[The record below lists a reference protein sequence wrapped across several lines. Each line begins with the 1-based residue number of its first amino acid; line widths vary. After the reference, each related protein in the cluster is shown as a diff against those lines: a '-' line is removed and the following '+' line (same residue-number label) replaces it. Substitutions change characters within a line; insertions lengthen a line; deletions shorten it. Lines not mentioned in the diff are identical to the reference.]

1 MCLQYESV
9 FRKKYYLKKHSKE
22 DECVMRSSTFG
33 IIPNLAQSFSH
44 DVSLNIFR
52 RMYLVRYFE
61 LGVINAVND
70 GLIPYP
76 IYLSSGQESIAAALS
91 IVVPDYM
98 IFAQH
103 RCHAVYLAFGG
114 NPEKL
119 RDELLG
125 LPSGS
130 SGGRAGSNCI
140 QCHENNITMFGHH
153 GLIGE
158 NVPLG
163 VGAAL
168 GSGKPTLCLFGDGA
182 AEEDYVFA
190 AMGFAVTHKLP
201 VLFVCED
208 NNLSILTTI
217 STRRSWRITN
227 VAKAL
232 GMPALDTTDD
242 PWTIVYR
249 ARELTK
255 DLPGFVNCVTCRTY
269 WHAGVGTDG
278 PPEWDRFNL
287 VKKELKKLG
296 LAEEISK
303 IETETRQSMEGL
315 WDTKQLQTLLRK

>member
-1 MCLQYESV
+1 
-9 FRKKYYLKKHSKE
+9 
-22 DECVMRSSTFG
+22 MRTSTFG
-33 IIPNLAQSFSH
+33 MIPNLAQSFSH

-52 RMYLVRYFE
+52 RMCLVRYFE

-70 GLIPYP
+70 GFIPYP
-76 IYLSSGQESIAAALS
+76 IYLSLGQESISAALS
-91 IVVPDYM
+91 TVIPDYM

-125 LPSGS
+125 LPSGT

-140 QCHENNITMFGHH
+140 QCHENGIIMFGHH

-168 GSGKPTLCLFGDGA
+168 GSGKPTVCLFGDGA

-190 AMGFAVTHKLP
+190 AVGFAVTHKLP

-208 NNLSILTTI
+208 NNLSILTPI
-217 STRRSWRITN
+217 SVRRSWSITN
-227 VAKAL
+227 VAKSL
-232 GMPALDTTDD
+232 GMPVLDIADD
-242 PWTIVYR
+242 PWTIVR
-249 ARELTK
+249 RTRELTRS
-255 DLPGFVNCVTCRTY
+255 LPAFLNCFTCRAR
-269 WHAGVGTDG
+269 WHVGVGVDG

-287 VKKELKKLG
+287 VKEELEKLG
-296 LAEEISK
+296 LAEKISK
-303 IETETRQSMEGL
+303 IETEVREAMEEL
-315 WDTKQLQTLLRK
+315 WDIRQLQTLLGK

>member
-1 MCLQYESV
+1 
-9 FRKKYYLKKHSKE
+9 
-22 DECVMRSSTFG
+22 MRAPTSS

-52 RMYLVRYFE
+52 RMCLVRYFE

-70 GLIPYP
+70 GFIPYP
-76 IYLSSGQESIAAALS
+76 IYLSLGQESIAAALS
-91 IVVPDYM
+91 IVIPDYM

-103 RCHAVYLAFGG
+103 RCHAVYLALGG
-114 NPEKL
+114 SPEKL

-125 LPSGS
+125 LPSGT

-140 QCHENNITMFGHH
+140 QCYENNITMFGHH

-168 GSGKPTLCLFGDGA
+168 GSGKPTVCLFGDGA

-208 NNLSILTTI
+208 NNLSILTPI
-217 STRRSWRITN
+217 QTRRSWSITD
-227 VAKAL
+227 VAQSL
-232 GMPALDTTDD
+232 GMPAFDITDD
-242 PWTIVYR
+242 PWTLVHRTRELAKNLPVFLNCFTCR
-249 ARELTK
+249 AR
-255 DLPGFVNCVTCRTY
+255 
-269 WHAGVGTDG
+269 WHVGVGTDG
-278 PPEWDRFNL
+278 PPEWDRFKL
-287 VKKELKKLG
+287 VKEELKKLG
-296 LAEEISK
+296 LSRKISK
-303 IETETRQSMEGL
+303 IETEVRESMEEL
-315 WDTKQLQTLLRK
+315 WDKRQLQTLLGK